1 MRNGINISLVERKVV
16 FIILFW
22 MVLFLLLL
30 CPFHCFFSRV
40 LMVSINETG
49 KGKEGQSEAGGLPL
63 MLVSSARTC
72 QEMEEMMVL

>member
-1 MRNGINISLVERKVV
+1 
-16 FIILFW
+16 
-22 MVLFLLLL
+22 
-30 CPFHCFFSRV
+30 
-40 LMVSINETG
+40 MVSINETG